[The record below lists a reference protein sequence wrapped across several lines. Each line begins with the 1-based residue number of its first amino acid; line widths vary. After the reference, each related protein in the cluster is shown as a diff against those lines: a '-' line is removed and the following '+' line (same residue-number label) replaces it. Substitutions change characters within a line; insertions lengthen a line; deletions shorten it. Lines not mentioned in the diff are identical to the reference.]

1 MQIKIADSPQIVAAD
16 FSQWLI
22 NLLEKK
28 DRFTIAL
35 SGGSTPAVL
44 FKLWAD
50 NYSDTID
57 WSKMHFFWGDE
68 RCVPPSDEESNFKM
82 TNDLLFTKVGVP
94 PSNIHRVQGEATPT
108 EEAKRYARVI
118 EKNVDI
124 IDGLPRFDLV
134 MLGMGGDGHTASIF
148 PHQMELLTAKPWC
161 AVATHPESGQKR
173 VSLTG
178 PVINNAANVAFLVTG
193 SSKTEKVQSIIQK
206 ENAAE
211 NYPAAHINPL
221 QGSLY
226 WFLDKAAADLIS

>member
-1 MQIKIADSPQIVAAD
+1 MQIKIADSPQVVATD
-16 FSQWLI
+16 FTQWLI
-22 NLLEKK
+22 ALLKGK

-57 WSKMHFFWGDE
+57 WSKIHFFWGDE

-82 TNDLLFTKVGVP
+82 TNDLLFAKVGVST
-94 PSNIHRVQGEATPT
+94 SNIHRVHGEATPA
-108 EEAKRYARVI
+108 EEAKRYSKVI

-148 PHQMELLTAKPWC
+148 PHQMELLTEKAWC

-178 PVINNAANVAFLVTG
+178 PVINNAANVTFLVTG
-193 SSKTEKVQSIIQK
+193 ASKTEKVQSILQGEDIS
-206 ENAAE
+206 E
-211 NYPAAHINPL
+211 NYPAAHIKPSK
-221 QGSLY
+221 GSLY
-226 WFLDKAAADLIS
+226 WFLDKAAAGILS

>member
-1 MQIKIADSPQIVAAD
+1 MQIKIADSPQVVAAD
-16 FSQWLI
+16 FTQWLI
-22 NLLEKK
+22 HLLKEK

-57 WSKMHFFWGDE
+57 WSKIHFFWGDE

-94 PSNIHRVQGEATPT
+94 ASNIHRVHGEVTPT
-108 EEAKRYARVI
+108 EEAKHYAKVI
-118 EKNVDI
+118 EDNVEI

-148 PHQMELLTAKPWC
+148 PHQMELLTEKAWC

-193 SSKTEKVQSIIQK
+193 TSKTEKVQSILQG
-206 ENAAE
+206 EDTSE
-211 NYPAAHINPL
+211 NYPAAHIKPPK
-221 QGSLY
+221 GTLY
-226 WFLDKAAADLIS
+226 WFLDKAAAGILS